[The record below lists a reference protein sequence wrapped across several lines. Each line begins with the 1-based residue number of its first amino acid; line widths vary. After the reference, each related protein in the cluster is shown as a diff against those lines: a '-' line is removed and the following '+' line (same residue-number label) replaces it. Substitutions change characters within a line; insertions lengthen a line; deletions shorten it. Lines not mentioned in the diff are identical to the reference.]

1 MRLLLVEDDPM
12 IGSALE
18 RGLRRDG
25 HSVDWVQD
33 GAAAES
39 AARGAEFDAILLD
52 LGLPRQS
59 GLVVLEH
66 LRKAKNATPVIII
79 TARDAVDERVQGLDL
94 GADDYLVKPFD
105 FDELAARIRAV
116 TRRRFGAAQPELSFE
131 GLRVNTATHEV
142 VNGDEP
148 VAVSAR
154 EYAVLEALIERP
166 RAVVSRRKLEE
177 RLYAWDKSIASNAV
191 EVHIHN
197 LRRKLGSDRIRTV
210 RGIGYT
216 LARST

>member
-1 MRLLLVEDDPM
+1 VRLLLVEDDPM
-12 IGSALE
+12 IGSALQ
-18 RGLRRDG
+18 RGLQRDG

-33 GAAAES
+33 GAVAES
-39 AARGAEFDAILLD
+39 AARAGAFDLILLD
-52 LGLPRQS
+52 LALPRQS
-59 GLVVLEH
+59 GLTVLER
-66 LRKAKNATPVIII
+66 LRRAKDTTPVIII
-79 TARDAVDERVQGLDL
+79 TARDAVDDRVRGLDR

-116 TRRRFGAAQPELSFE
+116 TRRRYGAAQPELSYA

-142 VNGDEP
+142 FKDDTA

-154 EYAVLEALIERP
+154 EYALLEALIERP
-166 RAVVSRRKLEE
+166 HAIVSRQKLEE
-177 RLYAWDKSIASNAV
+177 RLYAWDKSVASNAV

-197 LRRKLGSDRIRTV
+197 LRKKLGTDRIRTV

-216 LARST
+216 LAPST